1 MLRQTPCEKS
11 TVEKDVIGLEFKSPQ
26 TKWFL
31 QREIRGKGKD
41 RGARERTEEIR
52 LDSSFIE
59 FTLGVVHQEGA
70 ELTSDPDNSSQMRE
84 EKKVV
89 ELASDI
95 DFWEN
100 IRALQ
105 QNSFFRM
112 NGRNME
118 LLADR
123 DAPLLPSVPKKCEK
137 DCDRSHLPSENTPG
151 PEEDESP
158 RVRQREEESC
168 GSATLSPGEKPN

>member
-52 LDSSFIE
+52 LDSRFIE

-70 ELTSDPDNSSQMRE
+70 ELTFDPDN
-84 EKKVV
+84 
-89 ELASDI
+89 
-95 DFWEN
+95 
-100 IRALQ
+100 IR
-105 QNSFFRM
+105 
-112 NGRNME
+112 
-118 LLADR
+118 
-123 DAPLLPSVPKKCEK
+123 
-137 DCDRSHLPSENTPG
+137 
-151 PEEDESP
+151 
-158 RVRQREEESC
+158 
-168 GSATLSPGEKPN
+168 